1 MKREKRKEKRIKPV
15 SIANSIGL
23 FLLIISTFIFHLSS
37 SSQDLHLSQFNSSPM
52 NLNPAL
58 AGAFDGQYRFVGNQR
73 RQWASISPDAV
84 PYQTIGI
91 STDAN
96 NFIKSGIG
104 AGLSVYN
111 DRDGWSKLNTLQ
123 VNLACSYRLQ
133 INSDSTLFVTPG
145 MQVGVTQQSINYDDL
160 SFDNQYNGVYYDA
173 GLDFGENFTE
183 TSHLYANINAG
194 IAFSYKLSDSK
205 TIDGGISLY
214 NITKPKQSFQGDNNI
229 RLDRRFSFH
238 ARATI
243 NLSEKF
249 DLIPSYLFMSQG
261 KFKEFD
267 VGASLR
273 YIMTKNQF
281 NYQAIYFGLW
291 GRTQDAGF
299 FSAGMDYNAWHLG
312 VSYDINLSNLRP
324 ASSGRGGLEIAV
336 IYIIQP
342 KPPKRIKYKQCPNYI

>member
-96 NFIKSGIG
+96 NFIKSGVG

-111 DRDGWSKLNTLQ
+111 DRDVWSKLNTLQ

-145 MQVGVTQQSINYDDL
+145 MQVGVTQQSINYVDMNSTKIHCHVYPSILRLLKNITNFKHYADFYNL
-160 SFDNQYNGVYYDA
+160 VIRRKDIKKNKNNDNFDNKQK
-173 GLDFGENFTE
+173 FT
-183 TSHLYANINAG
+183 S
-194 IAFSYKLSDSK
+194 
-205 TIDGGISLY
+205 IS
-214 NITKPKQSFQGDNNI
+214 NS
-229 RLDRRFSFH
+229 
-238 ARATI
+238 
-243 NLSEKF
+243 
-249 DLIPSYLFMSQG
+249 
-261 KFKEFD
+261 
-267 VGASLR
+267 V
-273 YIMTKNQF
+273 
-281 NYQAIYFGLW
+281 
-291 GRTQDAGF
+291 
-299 FSAGMDYNAWHLG
+299 
-312 VSYDINLSNLRP
+312 
-324 ASSGRGGLEIAV
+324 
-336 IYIIQP
+336 
-342 KPPKRIKYKQCPNYI
+342 